1 MIKRDTIQRVVMI
14 TTEDEMGG
22 NTAIKEPKE
31 IIKAH
36 VSQTT
41 TFGQIVHGQITQYGV
56 KEQIILNVV
65 TDVKL
70 DEYVNTRYIY
80 SDKLYRLMRQVK
92 SGNEYFS
99 VLMEVNE

>member
-1 MIKRDTIQRVVMI
+1 MIKTDTIQRVVMI

-41 TFGQIVHGQITQYGV
+41 TFGQITQYGV